1 MANAAVLSVDYRR
14 APEHPAPAAV
24 DDLFSVARW
33 AAAAPDELGP
43 VLPTPTLAGDS
54 AGGTIAV
61 LAAARLATVSMPLSA
76 VLLICPNADL
86 TPSQP
91 SVGAKGSGWGLKAHA
106 LPWFVQQWA
115 PDLSPGMLGRY
126 SPLHADL
133 RGLPTTLLATAGH
146 DPLRDEGAA
155 PVDHLHDLGVD
166 ARHLPHP
173 GLVHG
178 FLTLDT
184 VSPTADDAGDILMR
198 QLGQLLPRAA

>member
-1 MANAAVLSVDYRR
+1 VVRAQPVGGHRAAIVGPAVAPSAQRLPLVLYAHGGGFVFGDLDSHDRVCRRLALMANAAVLSVDYRR

-54 AGGTIAV
+54 ADGTIAV

-91 SVGAKGSGWGLKAHA
+91 SVSAKGSGWGLQAHA
-106 LPWFVQQWA
+106 LPGFVQYGHPISAQGCWA
-115 PDLSPGMLGRY
+115 GIALCTQIY
-126 SPLHADL
+126 VACQPLC
-133 RGLPTTLLATAGH
+133 
-146 DPLRDEGAA
+146 
-155 PVDHLHDLGVD
+155 
-166 ARHLPHP
+166 
-173 GLVHG
+173 
-178 FLTLDT
+178 
-184 VSPTADDAGDILMR
+184 
-198 QLGQLLPRAA
+198 